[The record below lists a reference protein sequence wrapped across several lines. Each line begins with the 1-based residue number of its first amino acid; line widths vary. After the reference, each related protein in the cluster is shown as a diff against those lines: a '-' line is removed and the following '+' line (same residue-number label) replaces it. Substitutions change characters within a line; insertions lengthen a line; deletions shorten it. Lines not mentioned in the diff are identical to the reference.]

1 MAQFYNLLQGSI
13 IYFKDVKNGC
23 CIAPALGFMSR
34 LTTYQ
39 GDWLLVSP
47 EDESR
52 HLQLF
57 TENISR
63 FLDT

>member
-23 CIAPALGFMSR
+23 RIAHALGFMSR

-39 GDWLLVSP
+39 GGWLLVSP

-52 HLQLF
+52 HLQLYH
-57 TENISR
+57 
-63 FLDT
+63 